1 MTAGVILTSVEL
13 IIDGDVATILIN
25 KPEKRNALTVADL
38 ALFSEHLK
46 TAETADIR
54 ALIVTGAGDR
64 AFSAGVDLSDV
75 GQTESWGENPLM
87 LLCNELEA
95 FPRPTIALLNG
106 AVMGGAVELSLSCD
120 FRIAAEGI
128 KLMAPPARI
137 GIHYEPAGIARAA
150 ACLGWQLTKRIF
162 LLAEPFTADQLA
174 ETDYIDR
181 IAPRAELDAVVAK
194 MVDDIRLAAPLA
206 INGMKLTIVEMSRG
220 RLDMAVARD
229 RVNTSWASEDM
240 KEGLA
245 AVQQKRHPH
254 FKGR

>member
-1 MTAGVILTSVEL
+1 MSEAVVLTIE
-13 IIDGDVATILIN
+13 GDVATILIN
-25 KPEKRNALTVADL
+25 KPEKRNALTVAGL
-38 ALFSEHLK
+38 LLFSEHLK
-46 TAETADIR
+46 AAEAADVR

-75 GQTESWGENPLM
+75 GQTENWGENPLM
-87 LLCNELEA
+87 VLCNELEA
-95 FPRPTIALLNG
+95 FPRPTIAVLNG

-120 FRIAAEGI
+120 FRIAAEGT

-174 ETDYIDR
+174 ETDYLDR
-181 IAPRAELDAVVAK
+181 IAPRDELSTVVDK

-206 INGMKLTIVEMSRG
+206 INGMKQTIVEMSRG
-220 RLDMAVARD
+220 RLDMAVARE
-229 RVNTSWASEDM
+229 RVTASWASEDM

-245 AVQQKRHPH
+245 AVQQKRRPN
-254 FKGR
+254 FTGK